1 MKSMTKSSQE
11 LNLYKSMTQS
21 SQELNLHKYTPMGKF
36 FETSYSWA

>member
-21 SQELNLHKYTPMGKF
+21 SQELNLHKYTPVGKF
-36 FETSYSWA
+36 FETSYS